1 MEIGPYPTLEA
12 TQGQIDNFF
21 NITFVAP
28 WPDTMDNILR
38 MQGIVHV
45 GQGIL
50 KGRAKFE

>member
-12 TQGQIDNFF
+12 TQCTQGQIDGFF

-28 WPDTMDNILR
+28 WTDTMDSILS

-45 GQGIL
+45 GYPEAAC
-50 KGRAKFE
+50 KV